1 MAHSSEIGDALL
13 VGSASCPL
21 NSTLD
26 SNRACVHQLFQAQA
40 ERKPDASAV
49 IFKDQTISYSELNR
63 RANQLAW
70 KLINLNVALN
80 EPVGICAERSIETI
94 VAILAVLKA
103 GGACL
108 PLDPDYP
115 KDRLAFMLQDG
126 GVQFLLLEQ
135 RFHDRLPETLAQ
147 VIELDSSSASRE
159 PTHDPSVPASS
170 NDLAYVIY
178 TSGSTGKPKGV
189 EVPHR
194 GIVRLL
200 IGVDYVKLDETKA
213 LLQLSALTF
222 DGSIF
227 DIWGALLHGGRS
239 VLYPDRIPSIGLLRE
254 VLRKHRVTTAWLT
267 AAVFNAIVD
276 EDPAVLSTLEQ
287 VLVGGEALSVSHV
300 RRAWDFLPNVQ
311 IINAYGP
318 TEATVFAC
326 AFRIPAKP
334 SDRDT
339 SIPIGRPISNTRAHI
354 LDHDLR
360 PVSRGVEGELY
371 LGGPGI
377 TRGYRNRPDLT
388 AESFIRDPIGNDPC
402 LYKTGDLARW
412 RSDGNIDFLGRI
424 DAQVK
429 LRGFRIEL
437 GEIEELARH
446 HESVRDAVALVDKP
460 PNRDPFLSLFVVPKP
475 GKNASATEILCF
487 LRRHLPEFMVPARCR
502 VLTQWPLT
510 SSGKVDRHLLIRL
523 DSDPVHVAGNVAPR
537 TELEKRLV
545 HIWERLL
552 NISPIGIRDNFL
564 DIGGNSLL
572 AVRLFA
578 RIETTFGIRLP
589 VVALL
594 EAPNIEQLAAL
605 ILKKGPVERMAYAR
619 PVQSE
624 GGRSSFFCVG
634 AGPLLWPLAA
644 ALGPNQ
650 PFFSVGIEPD
660 AVELITPPYQVE
672 QLASHMATAILE
684 RQPRGPYYLGGFCF
698 DGLYAYEVAQ
708 QLLREGH
715 QIGLLALFETESPSC
730 SSRLQPRS
738 GLARELGC
746 LKSLRTQ
753 FGDLTISQLTAY
765 LRHLTDRFRRSLE
778 RTWWNAFPYLYQ
790 FRLAHAHQSLEP
802 ILYIAGHCYKP
813 QPLACPV
820 AIFRGK
826 QWQGTPVRDPF
837 LGWHDLLTGPCES
850 YEVEG
855 EHAGIFVE
863 ANVTQLA
870 ELLRRRLPKA
880 SLRPRRDAVRNHD
893 AASSPQNA
901 ADECL

>member
-1 MAHSSEIGDALL
+1 MAHFSEIGDTLQA
-13 VGSASCPL
+13 GTSSPTL
-21 NSTLD
+21 NPTSH
-26 SNRACVHQLFQAQA
+26 SNRACVHQLFQAQS
-40 ERKPDASAV
+40 EQTPDACAV

-70 KLINLNVALN
+70 KLIDLNLALN

-115 KDRLAFMLQDG
+115 KHRLAFMLQDG
-126 GVQFLLLEQ
+126 GVQLLLLER
-135 RFHDRLPETLAQ
+135 RFRDRLPKTPPQ
-147 VIELDSSSASRE
+147 VIDLDTSCTFQE
-159 PTHDPSVPASS
+159 PTHNPSIPASPD
-170 NDLAYVIY
+170 NLAYVIY
-178 TSGSTGKPKGV
+178 TSGSTGRPKGV

-200 IGVDYVKLDETKA
+200 VGVEYVKLDETKA

-239 VLYPDRIPSIGLLRE
+239 VLYPGRIPSIGLLRE
-254 VLRKHRVTTAWLT
+254 LLRKHNVTTAWLT
-267 AAVFNAIVD
+267 TAAFNAIVD

-326 AFRIPAKP
+326 TYCIPAKP
-334 SDRDT
+334 SDVDT
-339 SIPIGRPISNTRAHI
+339 SIPIGLPISNTRAYI
-354 LDHDLR
+354 LDQDLK
-360 PVSRGVEGELY
+360 PVSLGVAGELY
-371 LGGPGI
+371 LGGPGVA
-377 TRGYRNRPDLT
+377 RGYRNRPDLT
-388 AESFIRDPIGNDPC
+388 AERFIRDPIGNDPC
-402 LYKTGDLARW
+402 LYKTGDVARW
-412 RSDGNIDFLGRI
+412 RPDGNIDFLGRI

-429 LRGFRIEL
+429 LRGFRVEL

-446 HESVRDAVALVDKP
+446 HESVRDAVALVDKH
-460 PNRDPFLSLFVVPKP
+460 PNREPFLSLFAVSKP
-475 GKNASATEILCF
+475 GSNASAAEVLRF
-487 LRRHLPEFMVPARCR
+487 LRQHLPEFMVPERCR
-502 VLTQWPLT
+502 VLARWPLT
-510 SSGKVDRHLLIRL
+510 SSGKVDRRALIAQ
-523 DSDPVHVAGNVAPR
+523 DSSPVHVAGNVPPR
-537 TELEKRLV
+537 TELEKKLV
-545 HIWERLL
+545 HIWESLL
-552 NISPIGIRDNFL
+552 NIHPIGIRDNFL

-572 AVRLFA
+572 VVRLFA
-578 RIETTFGIRLP
+578 RIEESFGARLP

-605 ILKKGPVERMAYAR
+605 LAKKGRAEKIAYVR

-624 GGRSSFFCVG
+624 GDGSCFFVLG

-650 PFFSVGIEPD
+650 RFFSVGIEPD
-660 AVELITPPYQVE
+660 AVGLLIPPYRVE
-672 QLASHMATAILE
+672 RIAGHMATAILD
-684 RQPRGPYYLGGFCF
+684 RQSHGPYYLGGFCH

-708 QLLREGH
+708 QLLRAGR
-715 QIGLLALFETESPSC
+715 QVGLLALFETENPSWP
-730 SSRLQPRS
+730 SGVLPGS
-738 GLARELGC
+738 GLAREFGR
-746 LKSLRTQ
+746 LKSRRNQ
-753 FGDLTISQLTAY
+753 FRNLTISELTAY
-765 LRHLTDRFRRSLE
+765 LRRLTSTFRQSLE
-778 RTWWNAFPYLYQ
+778 RAWWSFFPYLYQ
-790 FRLAHAHQSLEP
+790 LKLAHAHKSLEP
-802 ILYIAGHCYKP
+802 ILYIAGHCYKA

-826 QWQGTPVRDPF
+826 RWPGAPVRDPF
-837 LGWHDLLTGPCES
+837 LGWCDLLAGPCET

-855 EHAGIFVE
+855 DHAGIFAE
-863 ANVTQLA
+863 DNVTHFA
-870 ELLRRRLPKA
+870 EVLRCCLRRAIRA
-880 SLRPRRDAVRNHD
+880 T
-893 AASSPQNA
+893 AA
-901 ADECL
+901 